1 MTWFD
6 IDGQLYDEGGV
17 SEKSLVAAGA
27 VGWNTE
33 QEAEAHSQPTN
44 PALSLVT
51 MDLSAFHQGNQDVNA
66 AGSLVSD
73 ATAIPG
79 FIQRLQEGSLWVRVA
94 EIGLGAI
101 LLIVVASAVLK
112 PATSAV
118 KNSPAP
124 KLARLV
130 AK

>member
-1 MTWFD
+1 VTWFN

-51 MDLSAFHQGNQDVNA
+51 LDLSAFHQGSQDINA
-66 AGSLVSD
+66 VGSLTSD

-79 FIQRLQEGSLWVRVA
+79 FIQRLQESSTWVRVA

-101 LLIVVASAVLK
+101 LLVVVASAMLK

-124 KLARLV
+124 KLASLV